1 MEEIKN
7 NETET
12 VKNDSPKPGTKA
24 FIEAENA
31 ALKAELEAMKAQK
44 ADEAETINLEFSK
57 TRGINTGV
65 RVDTWEPKGSEEK
78 MVKIRIPRT
87 KADQEDV
94 FVSVN
99 LRTWA
104 IKRGVE
110 VEVPECVAE
119 VLRHQEEVLEEIMI
133 FDEAH
138 KKGN

>member
-1 MEEIKN
+1 MGGGSSLSPTYFKEELTMAEAKN
-7 NETET
+7 T
-12 VKNDSPKPGTKA
+12 
-24 FIEAENA
+24 
-31 ALKAELEAMKAQK
+31 
-44 ADEAETINLEFSK
+44 
-57 TRGINTGV
+57 
-65 RVDTWEPKGSEEK
+65 EK

-99 LRTWA
+99 LRTW
-104 IKRGVE
+104 IVKRGVE

-119 VLRHQEEVLEEIMI
+119 VLRHQEEALEEIML